1 VLISAHALSRA
12 VLAYPLL
19 AFSPVHADGL
29 GATVGKPTDNDV
41 WITIGIGAGL
51 AFLLMLGKGL
61 LVALLAPLA
70 VLASAWFTSHWV
82 AKRLGGYTG
91 DTLGAVQQKAEV
103 VFLVVAALFIGS

>member
-1 VLISAHALSRA
+1 
-12 VLAYPLL
+12 
-19 AFSPVHADGL
+19 
-29 GATVGKPTDNDV
+29 VGKPTDNDV

-61 LVALLAPLA
+61 FVAILAPLA
-70 VLASAWFTSHWV
+70 AIASAWFASRWI
-82 AKRLGGYTG
+82 ARRLGGYTG